1 MIIYPNGGYEQCSA
15 FPDTLYDENAAY
27 CIPDDSELAAKYR
40 ALYPRAQLVTGEADN
55 VIGVTEQPKT
65 EAEAAA
71 EKRAEYEDLSVDYI
85 RERYSQNDEN
95 KIIREYLADP
105 ADNAEF
111 NAYNEYVV
119 ECKEKAREKIY
130 GNQVIL

>member
-27 CIPDDSELAAKYR
+27 CIPDSSELAAKYL
-40 ALYPRAQLVTGEADN
+40 ALYPWAQLVTDESGNIADI
-55 VIGVTEQPKT
+55 VEQPKT

-71 EKRAEYEDLSVDYI
+71 EKRAEYEKLSVDYI

-95 KIIREYLADP
+95 KIIREYLANP
-105 ADNAEF
+105 ADSAEF
-111 NAYNEYVV
+111 EAYNSYVM
-119 ECKEKAREKIY
+119 ECKERAKAEIY
-130 GNQVIL
+130 GEGV

>member
-1 MIIYPNGGYEQCSA
+1 M
-15 FPDTLYDENAAY
+15 
-27 CIPDDSELAAKYR
+27 
-40 ALYPRAQLVTGEADN
+40 
-55 VIGVTEQPKT
+55 EQPKT

-71 EKRAEYEDLSVDYI
+71 EKRAEYEKLSVNYI

-95 KIIREYLADP
+95 KIIREYLANP

-119 ECKEKAREKIY
+119 ECKEKAREEIY
-130 GNQVIL
+130 GNQDTL